1 MQRLSITLLSGLD
14 GMVKGHARCHI
25 PAQTSLFYVRLSMCV
40 YVGGRGGGLCLRRE
54 DISPAQT
61 SPRQ

>member
-14 GMVKGHARCHI
+14 GMVKGHAHCHI
-25 PAQTSLFYVRLSMCV
+25 PAQTSLFSVRLSMCV
-40 YVGGRGGGLCLRRE
+40 YVGGGGVLCLRRE